1 MMKPAEAVGSVPQ
14 PGVNPAAQAPAA
26 GQKQNFGLSEADLN
40 ALRGD
45 REVADVFNR
54 VAGTKVPMDQ
64 VDPQSLAIVAGMV
77 QKLGVDGAVAAI
89 DKMLSPEQK
98 AAMQAEAAKSNGGG
112 APAPGGPPAPA
123 APGGMI

>member
-14 PGVNPAAQAPAA
+14 PGVNPAAKASAA
-26 GQKQNFGLSEADLN
+26 GQSQNFGLSDADLK

-77 QKLGVDGAVAAI
+77 EKLGVDGAVAAI

-98 AAMQAEAAKSNGGG
+98 AAMQAEAVKANGA
-112 APAPGGPPAPA
+112 APADPGAPPAPA

>member
-14 PGVNPAAQAPAA
+14 PGVNPAANAPAS
-26 GQKQNFGLSEADLN
+26 GQNKNFGLSDADLK

-77 QKLGVDGAVAAI
+77 EKLGVDGAVAAI

-98 AAMQAEAAKSNGGG
+98 AAMQAEAVKANGA
-112 APAPGGPPAPA
+112 APADPGAPPAPA